1 MDQKFWGF
9 MIEQTVEN
17 IVKYR
22 SQIDGLQTD
31 PEKKAMDCE
40 NSSSF
45 IKMKEK
51 IKEMK
56 FVFSEML
63 QG

>member
-1 MDQKFWGF
+1 